1 MKKIKREIWF
11 KDIKDVVIID
21 RHQYDMLIAKIIN
34 KENKLTDVG
43 KLVCRCREHK
53 INDLKELLDKLEKIL
68 F

>member
-21 RHQYDMLIAKIIN
+21 RHQYDMMMAKLIA
-34 KENKLTDVG
+34 KENKLTDVT
-43 KLVCRCREHK
+43 KLVFRCEEHK
-53 INDLKELLDKLEKIL
+53 INDLEELIDKLEKIL